1 METISIEL
9 LTKKLKN
16 APQSVLE
23 RVIGY
28 VDALIEPTN
37 TKPYSL
43 SNEQQQI
50 LDSQLNS
57 DKATYTNAE
66 TLYTDLKKKYELLG
80 LLFRP
85 LLPKTLKMLLNIT
98 FTKQ

>member
-1 METISIEL
+1 METISIDL
-9 LTKKLKN
+9 LTRKLKN

-28 VDALIEPTN
+28 VDALVEPTTN

-43 SNEQQQI
+43 SVLQQQI

-57 DKATYTNAE
+57 DKSTYTDAE
-66 TLYTDLKKKYELLG
+66 TLYTDLKNKYEL
-80 LLFRP
+80 
-85 LLPKTLKMLLNIT
+85 
-98 FTKQ
+98 

>member
-1 METISIEL
+1 METISLDL
-9 LTKKLKN
+9 LTRKLKN

-28 VDALIEPTN
+28 VDALVEPATI

-43 SNEQQQI
+43 SKEQQQI

-57 DKATYTNAE
+57 DKSTYTDAE
-66 TLYTDLKKKYELLG
+66 KLYTDLKNKYEL
-80 LLFRP
+80 
-85 LLPKTLKMLLNIT
+85 
-98 FTKQ
+98 

>member
-1 METISIEL
+1 METISLDL
-9 LTKKLKN
+9 LTRKLKN

-28 VDALIEPTN
+28 VDALVEPATN
-37 TKPYSL
+37 TKPYNL
-43 SNEQQQI
+43 SKEQQQI

-66 TLYTDLKKKYELLG
+66 TLYTDLKKKYEL
-80 LLFRP
+80 
-85 LLPKTLKMLLNIT
+85 
-98 FTKQ
+98 

>member
-1 METISIEL
+1 METLSLDL
-9 LTKKLKN
+9 LTRKLKN

-28 VDALIEPTN
+28 VDALVEPATI

-43 SNEQQQI
+43 SKEQQQI

-57 DKATYTNAE
+57 DKSTYTDAE
-66 TLYTDLKKKYELLG
+66 KLYTDLKNKYEL
-80 LLFRP
+80 
-85 LLPKTLKMLLNIT
+85 
-98 FTKQ
+98 

>member
-1 METISIEL
+1 METVSIEL

-28 VDALIEPTN
+28 VDALIEPATG
-37 TKPYSL
+37 TKPYSI
-43 SNEQQQI
+43 SKEQQQI

-57 DKATYTNAE
+57 DKATYTDAQ
-66 TLYTDLKKKYELLG
+66 TLYSDLKKKYEL
-80 LLFRP
+80 
-85 LLPKTLKMLLNIT
+85 
-98 FTKQ
+98 